1 MSRAVEGDRP
11 TRFGSS
17 GAEGPLPLSS
27 IVMAPRRRLSP
38 PMSLFLDI
46 GEGAGLAGA
55 SGVRPFLPPLL
66 AGALAR
72 GDHGIDFD
80 GSKYHFLESTW
91 FLLLVL
97 VLAVIA
103 YGLER
108 REGPAEQTGPGA
120 AADPTRTGRV
130 AADVVERLML
140 VVALV
145 LGALLFAGTLA
156 GDGQTSWWGIVAG
169 VACAALGYLAV
180 AVLFARARRPLTG
193 GAAALINAYADAIA
207 LGLAG
212 LSIAV
217 PVLGF
222 ASLAAFVFLI
232 VRSRG

>member
-11 TRFGSS
+11 TRFGSP
-17 GAEGPLPLSS
+17 GAEGALPLSS
-27 IVMAPRRRLSP
+27 IVMAPRRRLP
-38 PMSLFLDI
+38 APMSLFLDI
-46 GEGAGLAGA
+46 GEGAGLSGA
-55 SGVRPFLPPLL
+55 TGVRPFLPPLV

-80 GSKYHFLESTW
+80 GSKFHFLESTW

-120 AADPTRTGRV
+120 AADPTPTGRI
-130 AADVVERLML
+130 AATLFERALFVVGI
-140 VVALV
+140 V

-169 VACAALGYLAV
+169 AACAALGYLAV
-180 AVLFARARRPLTG
+180 AVLFARARRRLTG

-222 ASLAAFVFLI
+222 AALAAFVFLI
-232 VRSRG
+232 VSR

>member
-55 SGVRPFLPPLL
+55 TGVRPFLPPLL

-72 GDHGIDFD
+72 GDHGIDFSD
-80 GSKYHFLESTW
+80 SKYHFLESTW

-97 VLAVIA
+97 VLAVVA

-120 AADPTRTGRV
+120 AADPTATGRV
-130 AADVVERLML
+130 AASLVERLL
-140 VVALV
+140 FVISIV
-145 LGALLFAGTLA
+145 LGALMFAGTLA
-156 GDGQTSWWGIVAG
+156 GDGRTSWWGIVAG
-169 VACAALGYLAV
+169 AACAALGYLAI
-180 AVLFARARRPLTG
+180 AGLFARARRRLTG
-193 GAAALINAYADAIA
+193 GAAALINAYADAVA
-207 LGLAG
+207 LGIAG
-212 LSIAV
+212 ISIAV
-217 PVLGF
+217 PVLAF
-222 ASLAAFVFLI
+222 VALAAFVLLI
-232 VRSRG
+232 ARSR

>member
-1 MSRAVEGDRP
+1 
-11 TRFGSS
+11 
-17 GAEGPLPLSS
+17 
-27 IVMAPRRRLSP
+27 
-38 PMSLFLDI
+38 MSLFLDI
-46 GEGAGLAGA
+46 GEGAGLSGA
-55 SGVRPFLPPLL
+55 TGVRPFLPPLL

-72 GDHGIDFD
+72 GDHGIDFS
-80 GSKYHFLESTW
+80 GSKFHFLESTW
-91 FLLLVL
+91 FLLTVL

-108 REGPAEQTGPGA
+108 REGPPEQTGPGA

-130 AADVVERLML
+130 AADVLERLL
-140 VVALV
+140 LLVALV

-180 AVLFARARRPLTG
+180 AVLFARARRRLTG

-222 ASLAAFVFLI
+222 AALAAFVFLI
-232 VRSRG
+232 VRSRGQAGRKYQGLRILR